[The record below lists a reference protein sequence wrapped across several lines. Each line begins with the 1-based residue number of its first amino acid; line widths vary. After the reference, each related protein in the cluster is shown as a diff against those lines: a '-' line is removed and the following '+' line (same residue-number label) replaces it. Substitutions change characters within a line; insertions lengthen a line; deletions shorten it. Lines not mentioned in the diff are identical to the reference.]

1 MTLQKLCLNKVKMV
15 VGGTFLVAQWLRVC
29 LAVWGRAWV
38 QSPVRELRFPHAM
51 SPGCAPVK
59 KVPHDAL
66 EKIEGKRRRGR
77 QRMRWLDSITDSMDV
92 NLSKYQEIVMDR
104 GA

>member
-1 MTLQKLCLNKVKMV
+1 M
-15 VGGTFLVAQWLRVC
+15 RVC

-38 QSPVRELRFPHAM
+38 QSPVRELRFPHAV
-51 SPGCAPVK
+51 SPGCAPMK

-92 NLSKYQEIVMDR
+92 NLSKLQEIVKDR
-104 GA
+104 GAWCAAVYGVAESDTQ